1 MSHHITSHHDHSPPR
16 TTYIKIKYH
25 QLQAN
30 DLSNTRHPPIP
41 CFTLGHTNHLV
52 DILYHNPHD
61 SHFPYLTSAHHIWSL
76 LCQLPFIFFYD
87 LSSSKSVVSQFLH
100 DAYQVKILYYFT
112 KNRKWGGTHIT
123 YENSNYQTKPSALWS
138 QSTVF
143 SPTKPL
149 ARHNVSTYSNPFV
162 LLSPHPTTHTNTSN
176 QPPSPTT

>member
-1 MSHHITSHHDHSPPR
+1 MEITTEIANLSLEAPHWQPCHITSHHDHSPPR

-87 LSSSKSVVSQFLH
+87 LSSSKSDVSQFLH

-112 KNRKWGGTHIT
+112 KKSEMGWYT
-123 YENSNYQTKPSALWS
+123 YYIWEFELPN
-138 QSTVF
+138 
-143 SPTKPL
+143 
-149 ARHNVSTYSNPFV
+149 
-162 LLSPHPTTHTNTSN
+162 
-176 QPPSPTT
+176 